1 MSDELICECGHLISL
16 HIDKADDDGCKH
28 TNESGD
34 SYDCSCFLRPVD
46 IQLAASEAESKD
58 LKSLTND
65 ALTWEYW
72 RDRARDT
79 EKALAEAKGLLKD
92 VQWAGTTGP
101 RLNGKCP
108 KCGAVFSEYSKNK
121 KHHEY
126 CRLAAMIAES
136 KL

>member
-79 EKALAEAKGLLKD
+79 EKALAEAKGLL
-92 VQWAGTTGP
+92 GF
-101 RLNGKCP
+101 
-108 KCGAVFSEYSKNK
+108 AVDNAQNFVERDPDNVKRIWISRTRNFLSGIE
-121 KHHEY
+121 
-126 CRLAAMIAES
+126 
-136 KL
+136 